1 MHINVKP
8 AALGERPFEVSKV
21 QRQRPLRGGRVWG
34 MAVATLRGMA
44 PPRLDPALS
53 NRANRRE
60 RHIHPGRRRGGR
72 RPRPDGADA
81 EADGIPPRS
90 ARPRRLPHRAPDP
103 LRSRDQRRRPLR
115 YGLRPDGRAA
125 YFDAHDGTPLY
136 VVPVLGPLFAI
147 PKKTGQPCD
156 GGDQNI
162 CVDFDELVTAFFIAD
177 AVIQATGLVMAWRG
191 FAGREV
197 LMRDEAPKAT
207 LLPGPIGGTGYG
219 AWLTG
224 RF

>member
-1 MHINVKP
+1 MSSPPRSANARSKCQRFNGSGRFV
-8 AALGERPFEVSKV
+8 AAGSGAWRLLPSAAWRRRDRSGPFESCEPS
-21 QRQRPLRGGRVWG
+21 RASHSSWSSAWRASP
-34 MAVATLRGMA
+34 A
-44 PPRLDPALS
+44 P
-53 NRANRRE
+53 RR
-60 RHIHPGRRRGGR
+60 RRRRGGWHTA
-72 RPRPDGADA
+72 PISPS
-81 EADGIPPRS
+81 PPATTSSAGPATVSRS
-90 ARPRRLPHRAPDP
+90 SGVALFGTAYVPTAA
-103 LRSRDQRRRPLR
+103 
-115 YGLRPDGRAA
+115 AA
-125 YFDAHDGTPLY
+125 YYDARDGTPLY

>member
-44 PPRLDPALS
+44 PPRLIRPFRIVRTVASVTFILVVGVAGVA
-53 NRANRRE
+53 RAQTAPTPRRMAY
-60 RHIHPGRRRGGR
+60 
-72 RPRPDGADA
+72 RPDQPVPAGYHI
-81 EADGIPPRS
+81 E
-90 ARPRRLPHRAPDP
+90 RRT
-103 LRSRDQRRRPLR
+103 R
-115 YGLRPDGRAA
+115 YGLAISGVALFGTAYVPTAAAA